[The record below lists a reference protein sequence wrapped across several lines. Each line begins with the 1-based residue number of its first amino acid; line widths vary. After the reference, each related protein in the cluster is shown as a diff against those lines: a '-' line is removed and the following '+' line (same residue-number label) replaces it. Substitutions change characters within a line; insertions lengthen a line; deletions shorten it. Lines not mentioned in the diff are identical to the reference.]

1 MKKPTNLW
9 FLQRMSLFS
18 LEGRTLMR
26 SENLL
31 LEMEKIQAVKQEIEE
46 AVMGRS
52 FLTNHSSQ
60 TPTTGCF

>member
-1 MKKPTNLW
+1 MKRPKNLR
-9 FLQRMSLFS
+9 FLPRMSLFS
-18 LEGRTLMR
+18 LEGRTLMC

-31 LEMEKIQAVKQEIEE
+31 LEMEDIQAVNQEIGE

-60 TPTTGCF
+60 IPITECF